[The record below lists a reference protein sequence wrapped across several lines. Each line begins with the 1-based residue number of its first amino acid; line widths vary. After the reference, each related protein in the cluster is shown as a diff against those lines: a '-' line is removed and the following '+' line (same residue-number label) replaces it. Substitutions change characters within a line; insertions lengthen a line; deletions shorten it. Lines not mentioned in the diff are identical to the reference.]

1 MIIKLNEAEQ
11 LIAKFIAKE
20 RYDSAR
26 KKNIK
31 DLKMGKQSNWETDL
45 EGIGG
50 EIAACKYF
58 GVYPDYVL
66 TPVGAT
72 AFSKFDLITKKG
84 NKVDV
89 KTTKYENGRLL
100 ATKKKKRGE
109 CDAYVLV
116 IGEFPNYRLVGW
128 ATDVEL
134 LDPKNI
140 RDFGHGEGYALDQ
153 DQLRKFT

>member
-11 LIAKFIAKE
+11 VLAKFIAQA
-20 RYDSAR
+20 RYDNAR

-58 GVYPDYVL
+58 GVYPD
-66 TPVGAT
+66 TEAGAT
-72 AFSKFDLITKKG
+72 SFPKYDLITKKG

-89 KTTKYENGRLL
+89 KTTKHKNGRLL
-100 ATKKKKRGE
+100 ANKKKRRGE

-116 IGEFPNYRLVGW
+116 TGEFPTYRLVGW

-140 RDFGHGEGYALDQ
+140 SDFGHGEGYALDQ